1 MGDEAP
7 EGLMKVKDVMRRDF
21 ITVRC
26 DEPLIEIARAVLR
39 AGGAAAAVVDDAG
52 TLAGIIAE
60 ADLLPSDAGV
70 HGPGRAL
77 RLLGESVA
85 GPDPMWLAWSSKR
98 RARDVM
104 RSPAAPVQEDD
115 DPTETGRAML
125 ESDLRHVPVL
135 RNTTLVGILS
145 RSELLRLLRSNDLTL
160 RRSVERLLWRCR
172 FAPPEYAIDL
182 EIDDGVVLV
191 EGEVARES
199 DVRVVGSL
207 IAGLDGVSG
216 VKNLL
221 CVRPRRSRILA

>member
-1 MGDEAP
+1 
-7 EGLMKVKDVMRRDF
+7 MKVNDVMRRNF

-26 DEPLIEIARAVLR
+26 DEPLIEIARAMLR
-39 AGGAAAAVVDDAG
+39 NGGAAVAVVDESG

-60 ADLLPSDAGV
+60 SDLLPSDAGIY
-70 HGPGRAL
+70 GPGRAL
-77 RLLGESVA
+77 RFLGEAVSGNEA
-85 GPDPMWLAWSSKR
+85 IWLAWSSQR

-104 RSPAAPVQEDD
+104 KSPASPVQEDD
-115 DPTETGRAML
+115 DPTEAGRAML
-125 ESDLRHVPVL
+125 DSDVRHVPVL
-135 RNTTLVGILS
+135 NGPTLVGILS
-145 RSELLRLLRSNDLTL
+145 RPELLRLLRSHDLTL

-182 EIDDGVVLV
+182 EINDGVVLV

-216 VKNLL
+216 VENLL
-221 CVRPRRSRILA
+221 SVRSRRNRILA

>member
-1 MGDEAP
+1 
-7 EGLMKVKDVMRRDF
+7 MKVRDVMRRDF
-21 ITVRC
+21 ITARC
-26 DEPLIEIARAVLR
+26 DQPLIEVANAVLH
-39 AGGAAAAVVDDAG
+39 AGGAAAAVVDSAG

-60 ADLLPSDAGV
+60 SDLLPSDAGV

-77 RLLGESVA
+77 RLLAESVTR
-85 GPDPMWLAWSSKR
+85 PDPMWLAWSSQR
-98 RARDVM
+98 FARDVM
-104 RSPAAPVQEDD
+104 KSPAPPVQEDA

-135 RNTTLVGILS
+135 SNTTLVGILS
-145 RSELLRLLRSNDLTL
+145 RPELLRLLRSHDLTL

-221 CVRPRRSRILA
+221 SVSSRRSRILA

>member
-1 MGDEAP
+1 
-7 EGLMKVKDVMRRDF
+7 MKVRDVMRRDF

-26 DEPLIEIARAVLR
+26 EQPLIEVAHAVLR
-39 AGGAAAAVVDDAG
+39 GGGAAAAVVDGAG

-60 ADLLPSDAGV
+60 SDLLPSDAGV
-70 HGPGRAL
+70 YGPGRAL

-85 GPDPMWLAWSSKR
+85 RPDPVWLAWSSQR

-104 RSPAAPVQEDD
+104 RSPAASVQEDA

-135 RNTTLVGILS
+135 SNKTLVGILS
-145 RSELLRLLRSNDLTL
+145 RPELLRLLRSHDLTL
-160 RRSVERLLWRCR
+160 QRSVERLLWRCR

-216 VKNLL
+216 VRNLL
-221 CVRPRRSRILA
+221 NVRPRRSRILA